1 RFLDSLVQLNIKI
14 LKVSDKEVLKS
25 ILTILFNFNLLI
37 FVTFFLRLFTN
48 DLNAR
53 GQCRQSTNISI
64 LVKRVKLFSHQLIV
78 Q

>member
-1 RFLDSLVQLNIKI
+1 SLVQLNIKI
-14 LKVSDKEVLKS
+14 SKVSDKEVLKS

-48 DLNAR
+48 DFNAR